1 MRRRELIR
9 LVTAL
14 LSAGA
19 VYLPLRPIA
28 QEIRK
33 VYRVGF
39 IFTSARLSHMDG
51 QNPTNPALRMFV
63 HTLRDLGYVEGSNL
77 VLELR
82 SAEGRYER
90 FPEIVRELVSLNV
103 DVIITITNAM
113 THAAKEATRTIPIVM
128 GVTRDPV
135 ADGLVQSLGRP
146 GANITGLTSDTGLE
160 IVGKRM
166 QLLKEIVPTISRLI
180 LLHSKAERLGEGE
193 QEQIFVSAERLGVK
207 LRIAESTPTDYADAF
222 AFIEREKPDGLLVG
236 DSAGN
241 YFNRSKI
248 VEFAAWNRLPA
259 MYGSREYI
267 EAGGLAAYGVDI
279 IDLFRRAAGYVDK
292 ILRGADPA
300 ELPVEQ
306 PTKFQLI
313 VNLRTASLLGLT
325 VPPSVIALAHE
336 VIE

>member
-9 LVTAL
+9 LV
-14 LSAGA
+14 SAGA
-19 VYLPLRPIA
+19 VYLPLRPLA

-39 IFTSARLSHMDG
+39 IFTSARLSDMDG
-51 QNPTNPALRMFV
+51 QNPSNPALRMFV

-90 FPEIVRELVSLNV
+90 FPEIVRELVSLKV

-113 THAAKEATRTIPIVM
+113 TQAAKEVTRTIPIVM

-146 GANITGLTSDTGLE
+146 GASITGLTSDAGLE
-160 IVGKRM
+160 IVGKRI

-180 LLHSKAERLGEGE
+180 LLHSKGERLSEGE

-207 LRIAESTPTDYADAF
+207 LRIAESTTDYADAF

-248 VEFAAWNRLPA
+248 VEFAAWNRIPA

-306 PTKFQLI
+306 PTKFHLI

>member
-1 MRRRELIR
+1 MGMRRRELIR
-9 LVTAL
+9 LV
-14 LSAGA
+14 SAGA
-19 VYLPLRPIA
+19 VYLPLRPLA

-39 IFTSARLSHMDG
+39 IFTSARLSDMDG
-51 QNPTNPALRMFV
+51 QNPSNPALRMFV

-82 SAEGRYER
+82 SAEGKYER
-90 FPEIVRELVSLNV
+90 FPEIVRELVSLKV

-113 THAAKEATRTIPIVM
+113 THAAKEVTSTIPIVM

-146 GANITGLTSDTGLE
+146 GANITGLTSDAGLE
-160 IVGKRM
+160 IVGKRI

-180 LLHSKAERLGEGE
+180 LLHSKAEWLSEGE

-207 LRIAESTPTDYADAF
+207 LRIAESTTDYADAF
-222 AFIEREKPDGLLVG
+222 AFIEHEKPDGLLVG

-248 VEFAAWNRLPA
+248 VEFAASNRLPA